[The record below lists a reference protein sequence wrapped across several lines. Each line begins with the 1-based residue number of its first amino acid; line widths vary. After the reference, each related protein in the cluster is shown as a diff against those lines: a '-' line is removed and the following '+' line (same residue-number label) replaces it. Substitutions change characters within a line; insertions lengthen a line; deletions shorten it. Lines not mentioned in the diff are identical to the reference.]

1 MSVASTKVYAVV
13 RPKLNSFEEGSYVQ
27 SQKKFWNVIFTEIP
41 ASTTV
46 IHDANH
52 PDVIIDLLDYTK
64 LPSKLGVG
72 TKVDRKKRER
82 ITQQYMRRYQIGLDR
97 FRALKEKAR
106 QLGAIEERIY
116 NVYKKSSPA
125 LRDLYHGRVVLRS
138 QAGLSDEFERAAV
151 RASTYLPYM
160 ERIFAEEGLPT
171 ELTRLAFVESMF
183 NPKAISKVGASGIWQ
198 FMPDTARQFMTVSR
212 YIDERNSPL
221 KASRAAAR
229 LLALNY
235 RILGSWPLAVTAYNH
250 GAGSLQR
257 AIRKLGSNDFESIL
271 RDYDDRNF
279 GFASKNFYA
288 EFLSAKA
295 IYQQKFRPSEPHSPN
310 PLAITSL
317 KLRRPVSLR
326 QLTAAISREE
336 LLSHNPC
343 ILPAGINA
351 FQSRPLPIGYELF
364 VPINLRQKIQTAA
377 IESSA
382 HLYREKL

>member
-1 MSVASTKVYAVV
+1 
-13 RPKLNSFEEGSYVQ
+13 
-27 SQKKFWNVIFTEIP
+27 
-41 ASTTV
+41 
-46 IHDANH
+46 
-52 PDVIIDLLDYTK
+52 
-64 LPSKLGVG
+64 
-72 TKVDRKKRER
+72 
-82 ITQQYMRRYQIGLDR
+82 
-97 FRALKEKAR
+97 
-106 QLGAIEERIY
+106 
-116 NVYKKSSPA
+116 
-125 LRDLYHGRVVLRS
+125 
-138 QAGLSDEFERAAV
+138 
-151 RASTYLPYM
+151 M
-160 ERIFAEEGLPT
+160 ERIFAEEGVPT

-257 AIRKLGSNDFESIL
+257 AIRKLGSNDFERIL

-382 HLYREKL
+382 HLYREQL